1 MPQDE
6 SEPRQDDAG
15 QTRKAALDALRR
27 EIDRLDD
34 AILEQVERR
43 VGAARAIAELK
54 RSDQD
59 SRLRLRPAREAAV
72 IERLVAQA
80 DEAPEPLVRQIWREI
95 MACCLDL
102 QVHTDLVVH
111 TAARPAALTDAMRR
125 RFGCAGRMM
134 LVNRPEEAID
144 HARSHEAIAII
155 ELSSEC
161 DWWAGIR
168 HDPSL
173 AMFECLR
180 DEAGKAIAVAIGRIS
195 AEDLSACPN
204 IAIQDADDEPPEGEL
219 LATCGDLRLVLLP
232 DGGAREAAR

>member
-1 MPQDE
+1 MPQDD
-6 SEPRQDDAG
+6 SEPRHDDAG
-15 QTRKAALDALRR
+15 QTRKDALDALRR

-59 SRLRLRPAREAAV
+59 GRLRLRPAREAAV
-72 IERLVAQA
+72 IERLITQA

-111 TAARPAALTDAMRR
+111 TSAQPAALTDAMRQ
-125 RFGCAGRMM
+125 RFGCAGRML
-134 LVNRPEEAID
+134 LVARPEDAID
-144 HARSHEAIAII
+144 QARTREAIAII
-155 ELSSEC
+155 ELGAQC
-161 DWWAGIR
+161 DWLASIR

-180 DEAGKAIAVAIGRIS
+180 DGSGKPIAVAIGRIS

-204 IAIQDADDEPPEGEL
+204 IVIRDARDVPSESEL
-219 LATCGDLRLVLLP
+219 LASCDDLRLVLLP
-232 DGGAREAAR
+232 DGIGRGAAR